1 MEFRAVP
8 PRESIGG
15 TRPHQIAAHEFSKTS
30 YDYLV
35 HLDSFTQS
43 EEYEALDQSEKDLI
57 EDEIF
62 QQTKA
67 YETLW
72 ARVDTY

>member
-1 MEFRAVP
+1 MPTP

-15 TRPHQIAAHEFSKTS
+15 TRPHQINAFNFSKAS

-35 HLDSFTQS
+35 TLDEFEQS
-43 EEYEALDQSEKDLI
+43 EEYGALDQSEKDLI
-57 EDEIF
+57 QDEIF

-72 ARVDTY
+72 ARVEEY